1 LNIAHNIGYID
12 KATFQDLENQAMRI
26 NASLK
31 NLIKARGGEN
41 IINKTWWFI
50 LAIFLPI

>member
-1 LNIAHNIGYID
+1 MKKEIVFGY
-12 KATFQDLENQAMRI
+12 AYI

-41 IINKTWWFI
+41 FMNKAWWFI
-50 LAIFLPI
+50 LAFFMPI